1 MGVVLED
8 TLVLYFFSHFKV
20 FKINKKRL
28 YPFEMNSYLRET
40 CILHC
45 SQLPCEQSEPG
56 TTHIYRQDTG
66 WNRWVHVLHCNWK
79 RGRNVKANYIR
90 KVDYTVL

>member
-1 MGVVLED
+1 
-8 TLVLYFFSHFKV
+8 
-20 FKINKKRL
+20 
-28 YPFEMNSYLRET
+28 MNSYLRET
-40 CILHC
+40 YILHC

-79 RGRNVKANYIR
+79 RGEECKSKLNKKSRLHCTLIIAVKAAGPQCG
-90 KVDYTVL
+90 